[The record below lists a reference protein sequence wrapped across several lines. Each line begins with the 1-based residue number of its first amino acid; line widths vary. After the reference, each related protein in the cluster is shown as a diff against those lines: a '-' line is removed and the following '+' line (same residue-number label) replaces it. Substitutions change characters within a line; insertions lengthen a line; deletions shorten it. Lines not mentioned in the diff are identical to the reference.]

1 MKRFFAVVLLLFAL
15 LPTAAYAHGGGTDSN
30 GGHIDSSTGEY
41 HYHHGYSAHDHYDM
55 DGDGDVDCPYD
66 FDDKTGENSGS
77 SSSSGSS
84 TTKPTATP
92 SPTATRQISLFTTP
106 SPTATPEAKEKTVTA
121 WDIIKMIP
129 AILILGIIPGHFV
142 ISLVILLFQEIKDKF
157 KK

>member
-30 GGHIDSSTGEY
+30 GGHTDSSTGDY

-92 SPTATRQISLFTTP
+92 SPTAT
-106 SPTATPEAKEKTVTA
+106 PEAKEKSVTA

-142 ISLVILLFQEIKDKF
+142 ISLVILLFQKIKDKF